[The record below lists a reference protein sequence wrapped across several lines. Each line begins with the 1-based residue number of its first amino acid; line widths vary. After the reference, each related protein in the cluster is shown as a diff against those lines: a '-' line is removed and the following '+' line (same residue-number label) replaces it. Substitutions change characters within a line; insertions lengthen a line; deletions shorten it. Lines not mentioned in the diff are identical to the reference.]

1 MWGQNDRQNLCFS
14 PVLIIF
20 LLQFSCPGRLF
31 QHDSKCYNYIFK
43 SKHLKSVVFACSQKT
58 FPFNLY
64 MLGMVRNYHPISSID
79 IVRFCE
85 LLIHLPL
92 PFRTVSVSYF
102 LKNMCWTGHPLSLV
116 GSHARFGRCLELFK
130 LMWLVAH
137 MSFHLY
143 LRWWNE
149 LLGREAWTL
158 QLGWPTYTSHIIWD
172 AWISTEPC
180 CEFSAVAVVRPEDV
194 FERWPH
200 FIFCLYCFS

>member
-1 MWGQNDRQNLCFS
+1 MVAFYIRKNVNNHHLHNVSDSASLPSLSKMWGQNDRPNLCFS

-92 PFRTVSVSYF
+92 PSRTVSVSYF
-102 LKNMCWTGHPLSLV
+102 LKICAEQVIL
-116 GSHARFGRCLELFK
+116 
-130 LMWLVAH
+130 
-137 MSFHLY
+137 
-143 LRWWNE
+143 
-149 LLGREAWTL
+149 
-158 QLGWPTYTSHIIWD
+158 
-172 AWISTEPC
+172 
-180 CEFSAVAVVRPEDV
+180 
-194 FERWPH
+194 
-200 FIFCLYCFS
+200 